1 MSLSKTFSALSEPNR
16 RKIIEVLRKGE
27 LPVSGIAGHLDIS
40 LATLSHHLD
49 TLRRADLVS
58 SRREGQQVMY
68 SLNVSVLDELAEQV
82 AKFLSRKTNAK
93 KP

>member
-1 MSLSKTFSALSEPNR
+1 MSLTKTFSVLSEPNR

-27 LPVSGIAGHLDIS
+27 LPVSGIARHLDIS
-40 LATLSHHLD
+40 LPTLSHHLD
-49 TLRRADLVS
+49 TLRQADLVS
-58 SRREGQQVMY
+58 SRREGKAIVY

-82 AKFLSRKTNAK
+82 AKFLSKKANPK